1 MDQIVMSNV
10 PKNIL
15 SKESSG
21 WRYVHIMLTLL
32 FLAPSTTLEISVQDK
47 K

>member
-1 MDQIVMSNV
+1 MSNV